1 MPLAGAN
8 SDQARIDWVSKT
20 LRSIPAGLRILDAGA
35 GELRLKPYCAH
46 LDYVSQDFCQYEGIG
61 DSKALQTGAWDTTRI
76 DIVSNIVSIPVPDAS
91 FDVILCSEVLEHVP
105 NPVAAIAEFSRVL
118 RPGGTLL
125 LTAPF
130 CSLTHFAPYHFAS
143 GLNRYWYEEHLPA
156 MDIKIEEITPNGNWF
171 EFMGQELSR
180 ARFVSRTYSS
190 PWLGWLMLAA
200 SYPLR
205 AALSLLSKW
214 DRGSSQLL
222 CYGYMV
228 KAHKLPARR
237 ESSTGQ
243 AGVAAAGNATASSL
257 QGA

>member
-1 MPLAGAN
+1 MKLAGTN
-8 SDQARIDWVSKT
+8 SDQARIDWVSKA
-20 LRSIPAGLRILDAGA
+20 LKSIPSGQRILDAGA

-46 LDYVSQDFCQYEGIG
+46 LEYVSQDFCQYEGAG
-61 DSKALQTGAWDTTRI
+61 DGKALQTGAWDTTRI

-91 FDVILCSEVLEHVP
+91 FDVVLCSEVLEHIP
-105 NPVAAIAEFSRVL
+105 NPVAAIQEFARVL
-118 RPGGTLL
+118 KPGGTLL

-130 CSLTHFAPYHFAS
+130 CSLTHFAPYHFAA

-156 MDIKIEEITPNGNWF
+156 NDIHIQEITPNGNWF

-190 PWLGWLMLAA
+190 ALLGWLMLAA

-205 AALSLLSKW
+205 AMLALLSEG

-228 KAHKLPARR
+228 KARKHTVPVAP
-237 ESSTGQ
+237 Q
-243 AGVAAAGNATASSL
+243 A
-257 QGA
+257 

>member
-20 LRSIPAGLRILDAGA
+20 LRSLPAGLHILDAGA

-46 LDYVSQDFCQYEGIG
+46 LNYVSQDFCQYEGTG
-61 DSKALQTGAWDTTRI
+61 DGKALQTGAWDTTRI

-91 FDVILCSEVLEHVP
+91 FDAVLCSEVLEHIP
-105 NPVAAIAEFSRVL
+105 NPVAAIKEFSRVL
-118 RPGGTLL
+118 KPGGTLM

-156 MDIKIEEITPNGNWF
+156 MGIKIEEITPNGNWF

-190 PWLGWLMLAA
+190 PLLGWFMLAA
-200 SYPLR
+200 SFPLR
-205 AALSLLSKW
+205 AALRLLSKW

-228 KAHKLPARR
+228 KARKLPSDAANA
-237 ESSTGQ
+237 Q
-243 AGVAAAGNATASSL
+243 APSPQGVWTSA
-257 QGA
+257 